1 MTAGVAARAAVFRM
15 RWPCIALWLLA
26 LHGGGSAQERKPIFR
41 HISIQPCGRIELGAR
56 FRSILRAV
64 RQNDSTFRLIP
75 QCFGDAEQILVH
87 VSPHM
92 LVTSFDFAYAAGDS
106 LAVFVAEYR
115 QSLGPPISV
124 DTSGQGEHTVVWRDA
139 HTMFTLLRRKAG
151 ATVRTYARLA
161 DRR

>member
-1 MTAGVAARAAVFRM
+1 MFRM
-15 RWPCIALWLLA
+15 RWTSIALWLLA
-26 LHGGGSAQERKPIFR
+26 LHGNGSAQERKPIFR

-56 FRSILRAV
+56 FRPMLRAA
-64 RQNDSTFRLIP
+64 RQDDSTFRLIP

-87 VSPHM
+87 VSPQM
-92 LVTSFDFAYAAGDS
+92 LVTSFDFSYAEGDS
-106 LAVFVAEYR
+106 LALFVAEYR

-124 DTSGQGEHTVVWRDA
+124 DTTGQGVHAVVWRDDR
-139 HTMFTLLRRKAG
+139 TMFTLLRRKAG